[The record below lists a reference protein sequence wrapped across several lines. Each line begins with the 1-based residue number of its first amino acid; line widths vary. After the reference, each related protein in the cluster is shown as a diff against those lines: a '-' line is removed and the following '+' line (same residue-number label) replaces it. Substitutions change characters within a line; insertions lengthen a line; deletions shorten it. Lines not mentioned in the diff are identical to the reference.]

1 MRRGR
6 NSIFGTAY
14 RYRDVQW
21 KELNAK
27 YLCLHLPRES
37 QLYYVLQPKSLC
49 LRLVELKPRGR
60 AGIIVCYFACSI
72 RVVVPNFLR
81 LESCFSINIYIS
93 RVNSVALLRPPQKTK
108 QHNVNPYSRQEQK
121 TVCLRLRPPRP
132 VSPISPHF
140 HLQRHHIPHI
150 HILSSPQKVS
160 RPRWRRSVR

>member
-1 MRRGR
+1 MQ
-6 NSIFGTAY
+6 NIFASTCHVNH
-14 RYRDVQW
+14 R
-21 KELNAK
+21 
-27 YLCLHLPRES
+27 
-37 QLYYVLQPKSLC
+37 LYYVLQPKSLC

-121 TVCLRLRPPRP
+121 TGKVVKTITRFKDTARGGEFRKDGKLVVAGGDDGVVQVFDVNSRAILRTMKE
-132 VSPISPHF
+132 HN
-140 HLQRHHIPHI
+140 Q
-150 HILSSPQKVS
+150 
-160 RPRWRRSVR
+160 